1 MTATFRA
8 DGLTVA
14 RGRTDSPLSLRERKK
29 VAFDCFSR
37 GFTNDQV
44 KSRISVTD
52 ETVGNYRREYEGEL
66 RQQMLDNPGLLRNV
80 LENTVRGL
88 EELDQA
94 RRALWEEYE
103 AATHPLVLQC
113 PYCEEEHSYLRV
125 SSPQT
130 RNQILGN
137 IMKSQELRSRMLG
150 LFGVKQEFLL
160 HVQSVRAIQEA
171 LLGFMR
177 ENLCSE
183 DKVKLERLLTEEL
196 GAHLDQTHSMPVL
209 QITELG
215 PATS

>member
-1 MTATFRA
+1 M
-8 DGLTVA
+8 A
-14 RGRTDSPLSLRERKK
+14 RGRTNSPIPLRERKK
-29 VAFDCFSR
+29 MAWDMFSR
-37 GFTNDQV
+37 GFTSDQV
-44 KSRISVTD
+44 RAKIQVTT
-52 ETVGNYRREYEGEL
+52 ETVSEYRRQYESEL

-94 RRALWEEYE
+94 RRALWEEYDG
-103 AATHPLVLQC
+103 AIHPVMLVCPHCDQDIEHLQ
-113 PYCEEEHSYLRV
+113 V
-125 SSPQT
+125 TSPST

-183 DKVKLERLLTEEL
+183 DKVKLERMLTEEL

-215 PATS
+215 PASS